1 MLITLVKFSLLK
13 FKRALARQRPTTQRL
28 LGTKTSFTHKEAL
41 KLYTEQY
48 GIADLSESL
57 EHICPQV
64 WVLHDRFQASMI
76 VFQNT
81 FRRKKEKRLQ
91 HTIKKNK

>member
-1 MLITLVKFSLLK
+1 MLLTLVKFSLLK
-13 FKRALARQRPTTQRL
+13 IQKSISSPTTYQRL
-28 LGTKTSFTHKEAL
+28 LGTKVNFTHKEAL

-48 GIADLSESL
+48 GIADLSKSL
-57 EHICPQV
+57 EHVCPQV

-81 FRRKKEKRLQ
+81 F
-91 HTIKKNK
+91 